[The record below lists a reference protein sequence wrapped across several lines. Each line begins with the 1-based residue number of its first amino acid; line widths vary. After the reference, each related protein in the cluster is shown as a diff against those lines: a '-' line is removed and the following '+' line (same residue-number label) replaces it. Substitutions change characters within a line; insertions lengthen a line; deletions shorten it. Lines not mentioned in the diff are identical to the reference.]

1 MIDLE
6 QVKEKAENILNFY
19 LDFNW
24 EFGFIGIFIIA
35 KRSGQTKLMVEA
47 ISSKLQGGDYIIW
60 EH

>member
-24 EFGFIGIFIIA
+24 EFGFIEY
-35 KRSGQTKLMVEA
+35 S
-47 ISSKLQGGDYIIW
+47 
-60 EH
+60 